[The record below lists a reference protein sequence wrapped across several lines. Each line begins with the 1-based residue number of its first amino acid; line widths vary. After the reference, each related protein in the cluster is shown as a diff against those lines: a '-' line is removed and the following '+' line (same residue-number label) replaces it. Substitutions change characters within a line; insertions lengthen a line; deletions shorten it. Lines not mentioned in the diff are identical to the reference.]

1 MTVRALLF
9 LFLTAAF
16 ACATP
21 ASDSYRS
28 SSYSYGAYPA
38 TEEPAVQAP
47 RERTGPR
54 CKKGIPCGNS
64 CIAANK
70 TCRVGPGSAYKVRR

>member
-1 MTVRALLF
+1 MVRTLLF
-9 LFLTAAF
+9 VALAAAS

-21 ASDSYRS
+21 ASDGYRS
-28 SSYSYGAYPA
+28 SYSFGPYPTDA
-38 TEEPAVQAP
+38 EQPAVEAP
-47 RERTGPR
+47 RERRGPR

-70 TCRVGPGSAYKVRR
+70 TCRVGRGSAYKAR